1 MTSAPSLRLRF
12 CMPRLCRVSGLAVS
26 LCLFVLAPLVA
37 VAAPPDSLLPPCPSS
52 PNCVRTVRSFDA
64 PPETVFAAAQQ
75 ALDALGPTV
84 LESTPK
90 DRRAHA
96 VYRVAL
102 VFKDDVDVAVEEAAT
117 TGSRLHIRSASRVGY
132 SDLGV
137 NQRRVDRFFRA
148 LDDALASP

>member
-1 MTSAPSLRLRF
+1 MMRDVPDR
-12 CMPRLCRVSGLAVS
+12 PRLSQWMTCTARRHAIS
-26 LCLFVLAPLVA
+26 LCLLVLAPFVA
-37 VAAPPDSLLPPCPSS
+37 VAAPPDSLLPPCPAS
-52 PNCVRTVRSFDA
+52 PNCVRTVRAIDA
-64 PPETVFAAAQQ
+64 PPEVVFSAAQQ

-84 LESTPK
+84 LETMPA

-102 VFKDDVDVAVEEAAT
+102 VFKDDVDAAVTAAGDS
-117 TGSRLHIRSASRVGY
+117 GSRLHIRSASRVGY

-148 LDDALASP
+148 LEDALATP